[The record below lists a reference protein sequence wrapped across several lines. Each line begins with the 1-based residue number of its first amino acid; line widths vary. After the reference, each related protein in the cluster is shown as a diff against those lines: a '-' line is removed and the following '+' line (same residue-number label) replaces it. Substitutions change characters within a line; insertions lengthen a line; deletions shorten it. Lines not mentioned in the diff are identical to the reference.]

1 MGVEANAGVWDQIW
15 SFLTGWMNLGDRLS
29 GILKGALERMVTEG
43 LPNTLLLTAISF
55 SIALVI
61 ATLIAFVQ
69 YANIPVLRHIS
80 RFYIWIIRGT
90 PLLVQLVVIFYA
102 LPALGIVIDAFPS
115 AVIAFSLNE
124 GAYGAETMRAAIES
138 VPSGQM
144 EAGLCVGMSRGRTMM
159 RIVLPQALRTAAPNL
174 FNSLIAMVKDTS
186 LVATI
191 SVMDVFMVAKQI
203 GGRYYEYLAVYLL
216 VALLY
221 LLVCTVMTRV
231 QRLAERM
238 LNRGVGREVKAHA

>member
-1 MGVEANAGVWDQIW
+1 MEAAFN
-15 SFLTGWMNLGDRLS
+15 SFFGLFLDERLS
-29 GILKGALERMVTEG
+29 GILATALRRMIEEG

-61 ATLIAFVQ
+61 ATLVAFIQ
-69 YANIPVLRHIS
+69 YARIPVLRELS

-102 LPALGIVIDAFPS
+102 LPAAGIVVDAFPS
-115 AVIAFSLNE
+115 AIIAFSLNE

-138 VPSGQM
+138 VPVGQM
-144 EAGLCVGMSRGRTMM
+144 EAGLCVGMSRTRTML
-159 RIVLPQALRTAAPNL
+159 RIVLPQALRTATPNL

-203 GGRYYEYLAVYLL
+203 GGRFYEYLAVYLL
-216 VALLY
+216 VALVY
-221 LLVCTVMTRV
+221 LVVCTVLTLL
-231 QRLAERM
+231 QRLVERM
-238 LNRGVGREVKAHA
+238 LNRRVGREVKAVA

>member
-1 MGVEANAGVWDQIW
+1 MEMGLWDRIW
-15 SFLTGWMNLGDRLS
+15 AFSTGWLNLGDKLS

-43 LPNTLLLTAISF
+43 LPNTLLLTIISF

-69 YANIPVLRHIS
+69 YANISVLKQIS

-102 LPALGIVIDAFPS
+102 LPAVGIIIDAFPS
-115 AVIAFSLNE
+115 AIIAFSLNE
-124 GAYGAETMRAAIES
+124 GAYGAETMRAAIDS
-138 VPSGQM
+138 VPAGQM
-144 EAGLCVGMSRGRTMM
+144 EAGLCVGMSRGRTML
-159 RIVLPQALRTAAPNL
+159 RIVLPQALRTATPNL

-191 SVMDVFMVAKQI
+191 SVMEIFMIAKQI
-203 GGRYYEYLAVYLL
+203 GGRYYEYLAVYVL
-216 VALLY
+216 VALVY
-221 LLVCTVMTRV
+221 LVVCTVLTLL
-231 QRLAERM
+231 QRLVERL
-238 LNRGVGREVKAHA
+238 LNKRVGREVKAHA